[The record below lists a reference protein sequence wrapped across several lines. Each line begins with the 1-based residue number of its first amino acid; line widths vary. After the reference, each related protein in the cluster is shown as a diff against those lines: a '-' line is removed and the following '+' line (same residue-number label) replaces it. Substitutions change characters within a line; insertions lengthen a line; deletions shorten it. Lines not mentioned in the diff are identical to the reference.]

1 MRRKD
6 GTARRMTGVFININS
21 GKKLLM
27 QQKKAVSGMW
37 KIQGGYE
44 PQGKYSNFI
53 EKIAKKYKI
62 LSSTEKIED
71 LLSPD
76 NLRENLSKEKAA

>member
-1 MRRKD
+1 
-6 GTARRMTGVFININS
+6 MTGVFININS

>member
-1 MRRKD
+1 LHDAACK
-6 GTARRMTGVFININS
+6 
-21 GKKLLM
+21 
-27 QQKKAVSGMW
+27 
-37 KIQGGYE
+37 E
-44 PQGKYSNFI
+44 NFF

>member
-1 MRRKD
+1 
-6 GTARRMTGVFININS
+6 MTGVFININS

-37 KIQGGYE
+37 EIQGGYE
-44 PQGKYSNFI
+44 LQGKYSNFI

>member
-1 MRRKD
+1 MNRREN
-6 GTARRMTGVFININS
+6 TVTLL
-21 GKKLLM
+21 KKS
-27 QQKKAVSGMW
+27 Q
-37 KIQGGYE
+37 
-44 PQGKYSNFI
+44 
-53 EKIAKKYKI
+53 KKYKI